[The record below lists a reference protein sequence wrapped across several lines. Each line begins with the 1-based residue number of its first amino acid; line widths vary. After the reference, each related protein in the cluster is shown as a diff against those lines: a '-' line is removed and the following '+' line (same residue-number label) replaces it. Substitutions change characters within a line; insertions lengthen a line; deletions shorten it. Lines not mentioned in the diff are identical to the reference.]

1 LPQLF
6 QVLIGDM
13 SLVWPRPHL
22 PDEVAKYEPR
32 MRRVL
37 SIKPWITGYAQV
49 FGRDHLPF
57 EEEARLDLY
66 YIQNWS
72 ISMDLYVIFAT
83 FGVVFKGR

>member
-1 LPQLF
+1 
-6 QVLIGDM
+6 VE
-13 SLVWPRPHL
+13 R
-22 PDEVAKYEPR
+22 YEPW

-37 SIKPWITGYAQV
+37 SIKPGITGYAQV
-49 FGRDHLPF
+49 FGRDNLPF

-72 ISMDLYVIFAT
+72 LSMDIYVIFAT